1 MALLPI
7 IIFVIIALIIRSV
20 TKHAQPSSPSKS
32 SGESLGDILQ
42 QAVRSASNEKWMA
55 AAGALQARYQRPV
68 QGRTPAIEGEY
79 KGMKYQLFLAHP
91 NSRNVSCR
99 IQFPQP
105 LDRDLLIVHGR
116 NDFIAKYFRNNNPPV
131 RGTGLYSKHLGGSAA
146 DEQWF
151 RKYLSKKDRVNVIN
165 GMTHY
170 LLLFQINDTGI
181 SAVFEND
188 ENYPDVPMV
197 KVLLQDAELL
207 VDDDVILAEETE
219 PTPEI
224 VIPAV
229 KEDVKPQEIVIPK
242 PAPVPMPEV
251 AAPKPITSVPMPEVA
266 KPKPVTP
273 IPRPDVTLSWPKPA
287 TVATPPVNTLAS
299 VKPVAPAEL
308 SLEQQSFCD
317 TLFRKSVTGKMEK
330 DLFASVAGKQVEWQ
344 GTLLSTYDFTFDF
357 AFGNKKGVKASLL
370 LCEVA
375 GNGSI
380 KQKVKA
386 HVAFPAELSS
396 DLKQKRNQQL
406 AFRGTL
412 LKMESFS
419 REIYLDN
426 GELL

>member
-1 MALLPI
+1 MGLLPI

-32 SGESLGDILQ
+32 GGESLGDILQ

-55 AAGALQARYQRPV
+55 AAGALQARYQRPA

-79 KGMKYQLFLAHP
+79 KGMQYQLFLAQP
-91 NSRNVSCR
+91 NARNVSCR
-99 IQFPQP
+99 IQFSQP

-116 NDFIAKYFRNNNPPV
+116 NEFIAKYFRDNKPPV
-131 RGTGLYSKHLGGSAA
+131 RNTGLYSKHLGGSAA

-170 LLLFQINDTGI
+170 LLSFQISDTGI

-197 KVLLQDAELL
+197 KVLLQDAEQL
-207 VDDDVILAEETE
+207 VDDAFDNAVVLAEESE
-219 PTPEI
+219 PIPEI
-224 VIPAV
+224 VV
-229 KEDVKPQEIVIPK
+229 EEDVKPQEVVIPK
-242 PAPVPMPEV
+242 TTPSVPMPTV
-251 AAPKPITSVPMPEVA
+251 SAPKPITAAPMPEVS
-266 KPKPVTP
+266 KPKPVFSAAPTM
-273 IPRPDVTLSWPKPA
+273 
-287 TVATPPVNTLAS
+287 
-299 VKPVAPAEL
+299 KPVTPAAPAKTAEVVEL
-308 SLEQQSFCD
+308 SMEQQAFCD
-317 TLFRKSVTGKMEK
+317 TLFRKNVTGKTEK
-330 DLFASVAGKQVEWQ
+330 DLFASVIGQQVEWQ

-357 AFGNKKGVKASLL
+357 AFGNKKGVKASFL

-375 GNGSI
+375 ANGSM

-386 HVAFPAELSS
+386 HVAFPAGASS

-419 REIYLDN
+419 REIYIDN